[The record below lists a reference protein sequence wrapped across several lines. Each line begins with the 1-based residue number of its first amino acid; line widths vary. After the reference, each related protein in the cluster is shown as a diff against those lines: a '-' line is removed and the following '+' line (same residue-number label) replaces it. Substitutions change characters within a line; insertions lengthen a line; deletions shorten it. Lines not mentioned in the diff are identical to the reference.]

1 MQLIIIVNYHVI
13 TLYLLRGARSIVINP
28 SVCASVRVSV
38 CLSQCLPRAYLWN
51 RWVRVPAYCL
61 PAWGWTDPHKIFRP
75 WLCFPRRRCTTLCT
89 SGFMDD
95 VAFGRNGREAGKVG
109 STQLRRSNTWATGPR
124 VRCIWMLVSKY
135 FEYGFL
141 SSLYPCFPS
150 PFPKFILAHSA
161 TVLSYNMV
169 FDQKSCELHVFRPD
183 RPMKYLE
190 RTRVHLHPTE
200 PTNIF
205 KLDIFTYLSNLVEN
219 QRSISTL
226 SGSIDLTGRKP
237 TFDQKK
243 VVSRFAGGFRP
254 VENFSTGFSTS

>member
-1 MQLIIIVNYHVI
+1 MHLFVCPCVCPSVFHEHISGTVGCGCLPTACLHEAGPIRTKFSGRGSVFLGGVAL
-13 TLYLLRGARSIVINP
+13 LYVLPVLWMTSRLAVMGARPARLAALSFGDQIRERPGPESDVYECLFRNILNTD
-28 SVCASVRVSV
+28 SCLHCILAFLH
-38 CLSQCLPRAYLWN
+38 LSQ
-51 RWVRVPAYCL
+51 
-61 PAWGWTDPHKIFRP
+61 
-75 WLCFPRRRCTTLCT
+75 
-89 SGFMDD
+89 
-95 VAFGRNGREAGKVG
+95 
-109 STQLRRSNTWATGPR
+109 
-124 VRCIWMLVSKY
+124 
-135 FEYGFL
+135 
-141 SSLYPCFPS
+141 SLYSHTALLFFHTIWFS
-150 PFPKFILAHSA
+150 TK
-161 TVLSYNMV
+161 
-169 FDQKSCELHVFRPD
+169 KSCELHVFRPD

-190 RTRVHLHPTE
+190 RQLVHLHPTE